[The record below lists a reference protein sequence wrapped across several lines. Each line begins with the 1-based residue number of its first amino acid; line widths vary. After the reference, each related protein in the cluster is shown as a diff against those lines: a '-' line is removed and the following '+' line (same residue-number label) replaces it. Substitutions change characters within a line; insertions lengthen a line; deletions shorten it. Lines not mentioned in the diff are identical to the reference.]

1 MVHLTCFVLVP
12 RALAWPDGTGMTVLG
27 ASEIEVPPFALRTDS
42 PLIGPP
48 DRWWVQMVFHQ
59 RAVTAR
65 RDDEAFDL
73 VHAVMQERTGAAIA
87 ARPVGTVLFSP
98 DEHRETVV
106 ELTMPLPEDDEQHLE
121 IALARGLDA
130 LRDADRATIIASD
143 AAQAPLA
150 PADVWPIVPCVRLDA
165 TTGQPLGLPTIVVLE
180 NNELRD
186 RPVPDELDEEDIAR
200 VEKALGA
207 MQTRHPF
214 MRWTE
219 WLLAAE
225 EARLTTHPEDAIL
238 RLSIAV
244 EVMLDAVFALT
255 LWERGDSPS
264 EAAPALRLDLA
275 ARIKRHFSALL
286 GGSWDRTRP
295 PVQPWSRDLAY
306 LRGRVVHRGHRPS
319 SAEVTAAFGAA
330 EVLHHYIVDRVV
342 SCRSRVPKTALLLV
356 GPQQLKQRGAWDGVV
371 RRLGHDGGL
380 ADDDWLLSYDRWRG
394 EVDAI
399 IAS

>member
-12 RALAWPDGTGMTVLG
+12 RALAWPDGTAMTVLG

-42 PLIGPP
+42 PMIGPP
-48 DRWWVQMVFHQ
+48 DRWWVQIIFHQ
-59 RAVTAR
+59 RAVAAR

-73 VHAVMQERTGAAIA
+73 VHAVMHERTGAATG
-87 ARPVGTVLFSP
+87 ARPPGVTLFSP

-106 ELTMPLPEDDEQHLE
+106 ELTMPLPHDDEQHLE

-143 AAQAPLA
+143 AAQTPVAPG
-150 PADVWPIVPCVRLDA
+150 DVWPIVPCVRRDA
-165 TTGQPLGLPTIVVLE
+165 ATGQILGLPQIIVLE
-180 NNELRD
+180 NNQLRD
-186 RPVPDELDEEDIAR
+186 RPVPDELDEETIEG
-200 VEKALGA
+200 VETALGA
-207 MQTRHPF
+207 MQARHPF
-214 MRWTE
+214 MRWME

-225 EARLTTHPEDAIL
+225 EARITTHPEDAIL

-244 EVMLDAVFALT
+244 EVMLDAVFALS
-255 LWERGDSPS
+255 LWERGDGAS

-295 PVQPWSRDLAY
+295 PVGPWSDDLAY

-319 SAEVTAAFGAA
+319 SAEVAAAFSAA
-330 EVLHHYIVDRVV
+330 DVLHRYIVDRVIAR
-342 SCRSRVPKTALLLV
+342 RSRIPKTALLLV
-356 GPQQLKQRGAWDGVV
+356 GPQQLKQRGAWDGAV
-371 RRLGHDGGL
+371 RRLGEDGGL
-380 ADDDWLLSYDRWRG
+380 ANDDWLLSYDRWRG

-399 IAS
+399 IVS